1 MEPLLLALMSPD
13 NAVRRDAEARFAA
26 LRAQPDQLITG
37 MMQTLT
43 TSQLPH
49 VSPFGFAH
57 DLATAKAMPVSWTAL
72 FFSQLAPCASWVM
85 F

>member
-49 VSPFGFAH
+49 VSPFGLH
-57 DLATAKAMPVSWTAL
+57 MILPLPKPCQCL
-72 FFSQLAPCASWVM
+72 FFSQLLPAPRG
-85 F
+85 